1 MTRPGEPDREL
12 LELYAR
18 ELAYL
23 RERGAEFAKDHP
35 KIAARLGL
43 SSQGSSDPHVER
55 LIEAFAFLTTRLAR
69 ELEAELPL
77 YTNSLLGSLAP
88 QLVCPVPAMAIACFE
103 VDPKEAKLGS
113 GYTIDKHTPLF
124 AASSKGPECHFRT
137 ALPVTLWPIEIT
149 QAAMVPPETLE
160 VPSWLLSRA
169 AAALQIDI
177 ASGGLT
183 LDKLGMRSLRFH
195 IAGGGMQASNL
206 YDLIA
211 AQTINV
217 LVGNPKTQT
226 WSSAKLRTV
235 GFDADEDVLPYPAH
249 ASRAHRLVQEY
260 FAFPDKFHFFDLVF
274 TERTEL
280 PTTKDARIIILFGQ
294 KPDKP
299 VSVKPTT
306 LKLGCTPVINLFPRN
321 AEPIRVD
328 QTRPEYR
335 LVADARRERTTEI
348 HSITRV
354 AATAPGEPQQIE
366 YVPFFSFVHH
376 RPEEAPRAFWH
387 LRRVPTGRKDL
398 PGTDV
403 LLTFVNTEFV
413 PTRPPSETVYANVL
427 CTNRDL
433 AGEVGKDT
441 RLSPERPV
449 PASKIVCISKPTPQ
463 RPAPLGGQALWRLV
477 SNLTQNHLAVSDNRM
492 GAAALRE
499 MLRGYVFGDAPE
511 AERQIDAIAS
521 ISSRVVTRRMGSD
534 SWRGHCRGL
543 EITMTLDDGNFAGSS
558 PVLFASV
565 LSRYFALQAHINSFT
580 ELVLRRSS
588 RDEEWKRW
596 PPTAGEK
603 ALL

>member
-1 MTRPGEPDREL
+1 MNRPGEPDREL

-55 LIEAFAFLTTRLAR
+55 LIEAFAFLTTRLSR

-77 YTNSLLGSLAP
+77 YTNSLLASLAP
-88 QLVCPVPAMAIACFE
+88 QLVCPVPAMAIASFE
-103 VDPKEAKLGS
+103 IDPKEAKLGS
-113 GYTIDKHTPLF
+113 GYTIEKNTPLF
-124 AASSKGPECHFRT
+124 ATSSKGPECHFRT
-137 ALPVTLWPIEIT
+137 ALPVTLWPLEIT
-149 QAAMVPPETLE
+149 QAAMLPPEKLE
-160 VPSWLLSRA
+160 VPSWLISRA
-169 AAALQIDI
+169 AGALQIDI
-177 ASGGLT
+177 VSGGLT
-183 LDKLGMRSLRFH
+183 LDKLGMKSLRLH
-195 IAGGGMQASNL
+195 IAGGGMPASNL

-211 AQTINV
+211 AHTISV
-217 LVGNPKTQT
+217 LVGTPKGTVWT
-226 WSSAKLRTV
+226 EAKLRPV

-249 ASRAHRLVQEY
+249 AHRAHRLVQEY
-260 FAFPDKFHFFDLVF
+260 FAFPDKFHFFDLLF

-280 PTTKDARIIILFGQ
+280 PAGKEARIIVLFGQ

-299 VSVKPTT
+299 VSVKAST
-306 LKLGCTPVINLFPRN
+306 LKLGCTPIINLFSRN
-321 AEPIRVD
+321 AEPIRID
-328 QTRPEYR
+328 HTRPEYR
-335 LVADARRERTTEI
+335 LVADSRRERTTEI

-354 AATAPGEPQQIE
+354 AATAPGEPQQID
-366 YVPFFSFVHH
+366 YVPFFSFTH
-376 RPEEAPRAFWH
+376 RRPQEAPRAFWH
-387 LRRVPTGRKDL
+387 PRRVPTGRKDL
-398 PGTDV
+398 PGTDM
-403 LLTFVNTEFV
+403 LLTFVNTDFT
-413 PTRPPSETVYANVL
+413 PTRPPSETVYASVL

-433 AGEVGKDT
+433 AAEVGKDT
-441 RLSPERPV
+441 VLSPERPV
-449 PASKIVCISKPTPQ
+449 PATKIVCISKPTPQ

-477 SNLTQNHLAVSDNRM
+477 SNLTQNHLSISDERV
-492 GAAALRE
+492 GASALRE
-499 MLRGYVFGDAPE
+499 MLRGYIFGDVPE

-534 SWRGHCRGL
+534 VWRGHCRGL
-543 EITMTLDDGNFAGSS
+543 EITLTLDDGNFAGSS
-558 PVLFASV
+558 AVLFASV

-580 ELVLRRSS
+580 ELVLRRST